1 MPVTKAVAVILAA
14 GALCASSVPAFA
26 AASGEKLFA
35 EKCAMCH
42 KVKGTGGV
50 LGPDLTKVGAT
61 RNESFL
67 REQLTN
73 PKKMNPATTMPSF
86 KGLPKQEQDALVNYL
101 KGLR

>member
-1 MPVTKAVAVILAA
+1 VTKAVAAILAA
-14 GALCASSVPAFA
+14 GALCASAVPALA

-35 EKCAMCH
+35 GKCAMCH
-42 KVKGTGGV
+42 KVKGAGGV
-50 LGPDLTKVGAT
+50 LGPDLTTVGT
-61 RNESFL
+61 MRDESFL
-67 REQLTN
+67 REQLVN